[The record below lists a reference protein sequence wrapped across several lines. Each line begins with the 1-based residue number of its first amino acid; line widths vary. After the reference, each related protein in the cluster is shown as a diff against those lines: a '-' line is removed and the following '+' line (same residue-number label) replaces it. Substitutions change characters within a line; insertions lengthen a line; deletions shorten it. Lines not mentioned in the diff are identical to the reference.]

1 MLPSKIHISVTFD
14 ENTTQL
20 QNSSVRTIRHSS
32 EKLGTSIIL
41 SFPDSLT
48 GQKLLKLLD
57 ICKPMIQLHLWD
69 DLMNLPLPGKS
80 GEEPTS

>member
-1 MLPSKIHISVTFD
+1 MLPSKIHISVMFE

-48 GQKLLKLLD
+48 GPQLLKLLA
-57 ICKPMIQLHLWD
+57 ICDPMIQLHLWD
-69 DLMNLPLPGKS
+69 DLMHSQPTEKS
-80 GEEPTS
+80 GAEPI